1 LYLAKN
7 IKHECREK
15 FNRKRLGK
23 KRRYQLDE
31 LEAIKMRMLRE
42 MMKGNKPQEKV
53 DTSPLILTDQNFS
66 YELQKNP
73 RMVVDFWAVWCQP
86 CRMMA
91 PILER
96 LAAKMAGQVRFA
108 KLNVDENPLTA
119 QAYSVMAIP
128 TLIIFRDGRMVDRIV
143 GLLPETSLAERIK
156 SVLIN

>member
-1 LYLAKN
+1 M
-7 IKHECREK
+7 
-15 FNRKRLGK
+15 
-23 KRRYQLDE
+23 DE

>member
-1 LYLAKN
+1 MYLAKN

>member
-96 LAAKMAGQVRFA
+96 LEAKMAGQVRFA

>member
-1 LYLAKN
+1 
-7 IKHECREK
+7 
-15 FNRKRLGK
+15 
-23 KRRYQLDE
+23 LDE

-73 RMVVDFWAVWCQP
+73 KMVVDFWAEWCQP

-96 LAAKMAGQVRFA
+96 LASRMAGQVRFA

-119 QAYSVMAIP
+119 QAYTVMAIP
-128 TLIIFRDGRMVDRIV
+128 TLILFRDGRMADRIV
-143 GLLPETSLAERIK
+143 GLLPEAHLGERIK
-156 SVLIN
+156 NVLLN

>member
-1 LYLAKN
+1 
-7 IKHECREK
+7 
-15 FNRKRLGK
+15 
-23 KRRYQLDE
+23 LDE